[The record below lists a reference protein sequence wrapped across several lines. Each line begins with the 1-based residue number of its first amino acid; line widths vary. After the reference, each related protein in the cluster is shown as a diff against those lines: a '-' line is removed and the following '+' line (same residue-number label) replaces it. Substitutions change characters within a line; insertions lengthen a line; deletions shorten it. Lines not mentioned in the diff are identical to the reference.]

1 MVVPDTVF
9 VDSSIELVQAESELV
24 QYGLHV
30 IEYFVVKDIGNV
42 ISMFLASCLP
52 IETVFV
58 SFPKIII
65 VLLLITNSKICK
77 YI

>member
-9 VDSSIELVQAESELV
+9 VDSSIALVQAESELV

-42 ISMFLASCLP
+42 ISMFLAECLP
-52 IETVFV
+52 IETVSVFL
-58 SFPKIII
+58 PKIII
-65 VLLLITNSKICK
+65 VLLLNI
-77 YI
+77 